1 MSEFDVALM
10 IEGQMG
16 VNWPR
21 WKRLGEVAERAGFA
35 GLYRSDH
42 FVEPTGPF
50 DDALELWSSLLWL
63 AAETRRIEFGPMV
76 SPVSFRDPV
85 VTAWTASAVDDLSG
99 GRLQLGIGAGWN
111 EREHEAFGYG
121 LLDPDARFRRLAEA
135 LEVVTRLLRG
145 HGPQQFDGE
154 FYHLRNAEMRPRP
167 ARPGGP
173 PIVVGGNGPR
183 RTLPLAARWADEWNG
198 VYLTPDGFADRCRRL
213 DDLLREQGRAPA
225 SLRRTLMT
233 RVVLGRDDAELER
246 KLQGESA
253 AALAADGV
261 LVGGPG
267 EIAAG
272 LRALREA
279 GAQRVM
285 LQWLDG
291 LDDLEGIA
299 ALGRAARTGL
309 AANG

>member
-1 MSEFDVALM
+1 MSDAQFDVALM
-10 IEGQMG
+10 IEGQLG

-21 WKRLGEVAERAGFA
+21 WKRLGETAERAGFA

-42 FVEPTGPF
+42 FVEPTGPW

-85 VTAWTASAVDDLSG
+85 VTAWTALAIDDLSG
-99 GRLQLGIGAGWN
+99 GRLQLGLGAGWN
-111 EREHEAFGYG
+111 EREHDAFGYD
-121 LLDPDARFRRLAEA
+121 LLDTDARFRRFTEA

-145 HGPQQFDGE
+145 HGPQTFEGE
-154 FYHLRNAEMRPRP
+154 FYQLRNAELHPRP

-173 PIVVGGNGPR
+173 PVVIGGNGPR
-183 RTLPLAARWADEWNG
+183 RTLPLAARFADEWNG
-198 VYLTPDGFADRCRRL
+198 VYLTAEEFAERSRQL
-213 DDLLREQGRAPA
+213 DALLREQGREPA

-233 RVVLGRDDAELER
+233 RVVLGRDDAELAR
-246 KLQGESA
+246 KLGDDTVE
-253 AALAADGV
+253 ALTAGGA

-267 EIAAG
+267 EITAA

-279 GAQRVM
+279 GVQRVM

-291 LDDLEGIA
+291 LDDLEGIET
-299 ALGRAARTGL
+299 LGRIAAS
-309 AANG
+309 A

>member
-21 WKRLGEVAERAGFA
+21 WKRLAEAAERAGFA

-111 EREHEAFGYG
+111 EREHEVFGYG
-121 LLDPDARFRRLAEA
+121 LLDLDARFRRLAEA
-135 LEVVTRLLRG
+135 LEVVTRLLKG

-154 FYHLRNAEMRPRP
+154 FYQLRNAEMRPRP

-253 AALAADGV
+253 ASLAAEGV

-291 LDDLEGIA
+291 LDDLEGIE

>member
-111 EREHEAFGYG
+111 EREHEVFGYG
-121 LLDPDARFRRLAEA
+121 LLDLDARFRRLAEA
-135 LEVVTRLLRG
+135 LEVVTRLLKG

>member
-111 EREHEAFGYG
+111 EREHEVFGYG

-135 LEVVTRLLRG
+135 LEVVTRLLKG

-291 LDDLEGIA
+291 LDDLEGIE
-299 ALGRAARTGL
+299 ALGREARLMASG
-309 AANG
+309 